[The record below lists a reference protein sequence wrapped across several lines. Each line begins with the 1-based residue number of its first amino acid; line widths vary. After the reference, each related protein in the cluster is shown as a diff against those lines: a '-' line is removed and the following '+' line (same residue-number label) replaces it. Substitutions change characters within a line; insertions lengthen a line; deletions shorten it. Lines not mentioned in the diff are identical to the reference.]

1 MPSID
6 EHVGSNYQPPS
17 NTQFSVFLPNRVGR
31 MLDLSAIFDSNLL
44 TLASLSVVDATDH
57 AVVRV
62 VTSNADLCRRLLLR
76 EGLHFSEA
84 EVLVVEIGPGRTL
97 TELCRCLLTIEV
109 NLQYAY
115 PLLIQPRGLPV
126 VVIHTDDIVISGQI
140 LRRKMFALLG
150 ENDLG
155 DNSSRNTPGEAI

>member
-1 MPSID
+1 MAPIQ
-6 EHVGSNYQPPS
+6 EHVASNYQPPS

-31 MLDLSAIFDSNLL
+31 MLDLSAIFDSSLL

-62 VTSNADLCRRLLLR
+62 LTSNSDLCRRLLLR

-84 EVLVVEIGPGRTL
+84 EVLAVEIGPDRTL
-97 TELCRCLLTIEV
+97 TELCRCLLAIEV
-109 NLQYAY
+109 NLHYAY

-126 VVIHTDDIVISGQI
+126 VVIHTDDIVISGQV
-140 LRRKMFALLG
+140 LRRKMFTLLC